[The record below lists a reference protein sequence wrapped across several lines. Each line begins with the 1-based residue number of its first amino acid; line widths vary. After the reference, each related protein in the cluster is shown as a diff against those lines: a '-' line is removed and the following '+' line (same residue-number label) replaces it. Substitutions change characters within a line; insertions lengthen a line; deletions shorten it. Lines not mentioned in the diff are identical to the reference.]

1 MPDVNG
7 DGRADLLV
15 GCVRA
20 VRDSGGDV
28 LWCRARLAEV
38 RLYEREGLA
47 DVGDVF
53 DIADVGPHIVT
64 WRGV

>member
-28 LWCRARLAEV
+28 LWCRARRAAV
-38 RLYEREGLA
+38 RFYEREGLA
-47 DVGDVF
+47 AVGDVF
-53 DIADVGPHIVT
+53 DIADIGPLIVM